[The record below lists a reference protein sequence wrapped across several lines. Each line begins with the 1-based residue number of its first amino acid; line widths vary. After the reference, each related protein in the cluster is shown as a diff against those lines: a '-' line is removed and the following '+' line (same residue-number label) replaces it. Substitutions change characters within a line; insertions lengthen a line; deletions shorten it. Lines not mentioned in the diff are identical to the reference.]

1 MSFVGPAYTLVNRK
15 AALDDSVNL
24 YLAIMEAGGKSK
36 ATMESA
42 PGYAQI
48 AAPGIEVR
56 GCFTTNDR
64 TFWAIDDTLFEQM
77 DAAGTLVSR
86 GTLAT
91 SSGYVE
97 FEYGTTQLVLVDGG
111 NGYVLTLA
119 TNIFT
124 QIGSDAFYGAAR
136 IAFLDN
142 FFLFPRPDTGQFI
155 KTALNDATSFDA
167 LDYAT
172 AESSPDDLVCPVVV
186 QKRLLLFGQKTT
198 EFWRDA
204 GSADFPFE
212 PGGGVME
219 VGCLAI
225 HSPRVID
232 NTVFW
237 LGGVGASGPGSVYR
251 LNGYNAERVSTDA
264 VDQALQASTDITAAT
279 AYAYQDKGF
288 AFYAINAPGLDGTW
302 VYNIKAGTWD
312 RRCDTDSFGQ
322 FTVDRVVCHTYNF
335 GQHFVGGSDGK
346 IYRMASDLYMKGS
359 DPLIRQRTSPHSATP
374 SLLRLFFNR
383 FTLDCTTGSSL
394 GAATFVELSWLD
406 WGIGSKWSNWSRRS
420 LGAVG
425 QRFPR
430 VQWFLNALGS
440 GVDRVW
446 RVRYTGN
453 TPFSIINVEIDATEG
468 QT

>member
-251 LNGYNAERVSTDA
+251 LNGYNAERVSDRRGRPG
-264 VDQALQASTDITAAT
+264 AAGLDRHHGGHGLRVPG
-279 AYAYQDKGF
+279 QGIS
-288 AFYAINAPGLDGTW
+288 FYAINAPGLGERGSTTSRPGPGT
-302 VYNIKAGTWD
+302 
-312 RRCDTDSFGQ
+312 
-322 FTVDRVVCHTYNF
+322 
-335 GQHFVGGSDGK
+335 
-346 IYRMASDLYMKGS
+346 
-359 DPLIRQRTSPHSATP
+359 
-374 SLLRLFFNR
+374 
-383 FTLDCTTGSSL
+383 
-394 GAATFVELSWLD
+394 GAATGQLRAVGRRSRGLPHVQLRAALRRRLGREDLPHGLGCLHEGLRPAHPSADEPAQRDAEPAAPVLQPLHPRLHDGFVTRRGDDSSSFR
-406 WGIGSKWSNWSRRS
+406 GSIGASARSGAIGVGRS
-420 LGAVG
+420 LGAIGAALPASCSGSERPRFGRRSRLARAVHRQHAVLHH
-425 QRFPR
+425 QRR
-430 VQWFLNALGS
+430 
-440 GVDRVW
+440 D
-446 RVRYTGN
+446 
-453 TPFSIINVEIDATEG
+453 
-468 QT
+468 